1 MSYNIIENTTI
12 QFYTSQP
19 FTALGGTVVNP
30 DNVTFS
36 YSVQGQTEVTYTWV
50 NPTGDPTLTIEQDT
64 KGIGY
69 FYCNISTVGL
79 PGTWTWQWYGYPSS
93 GEDVTATQV
102 AAQGTVIVS
111 ASDL

>member
-19 FTALGGTVVNP
+19 FTALDGTVVNP

-69 FYCNISTVGL
+69 FYCNISKVDFIVRLHCTNICTVKSR
-79 PGTWTWQWYGYPSS
+79 YNKHFF
-93 GEDVTATQV
+93 
-102 AAQGTVIVS
+102 
-111 ASDL
+111 